1 MQETFAEV
9 KVYQLGVFSVLSC
22 LKKETFTVPKVG
34 LSQKLSMDSR
44 ISFYYHPG
52 TFNSPAP
59 MQLKVSLKYSILV
72 PEVVINFEARVPI
85 M

>member
-22 LKKETFTVPKVG
+22 LKKERFTVTKIG
-34 LSQKLSMDSR
+34 LSQKLSVDSR
-44 ISFYYHPG
+44 ISFCYRPE

-59 MQLKVSLKYSILV
+59 MQLKVSLKYVILV
-72 PEVVINFEARVPI
+72 P
-85 M
+85 